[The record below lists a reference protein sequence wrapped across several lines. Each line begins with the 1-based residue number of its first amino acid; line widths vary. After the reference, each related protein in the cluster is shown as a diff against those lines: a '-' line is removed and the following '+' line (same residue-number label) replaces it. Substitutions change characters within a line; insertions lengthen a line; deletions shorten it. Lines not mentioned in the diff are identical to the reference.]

1 MKSITQQ
8 LKEVSE
14 SMKAEKKDIVDSGLL
29 ESWVNLH
36 RNTSPENRKAI
47 KTVITKY
54 GLSDEANDIVRKA
67 HKKPEQ

>member
-8 LKEVSE
+8 LIEVSE
-14 SMKAEKKDIVDSGLL
+14 SIKAEKKEIVDSGLL

-47 KTVITKY
+47 KVVITTY
-54 GLSDEANDIVRKA
+54 DLNDAANEAVRKA
-67 HKKPEQ
+67 HKKPTE